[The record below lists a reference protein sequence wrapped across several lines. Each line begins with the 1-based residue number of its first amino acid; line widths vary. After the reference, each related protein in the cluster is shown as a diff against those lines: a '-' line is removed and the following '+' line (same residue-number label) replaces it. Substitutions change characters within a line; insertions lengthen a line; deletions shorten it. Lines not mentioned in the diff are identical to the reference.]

1 VVKRGPAGYGRSMAH
16 LTHLV
21 ETYDTDDDVN
31 LSGYAGSLGVYA
43 AAVAGLSALGRTSGH
58 RLPENYSAQDL
69 ALGGIAT
76 HKLSRLLSR
85 ASVTS
90 PVRAPFTRF
99 EAAAG
104 SGEHV
109 ERPREGHGFRHTVGE
124 LLTCPF
130 CLGVWVGTAYV
141 AGLAVAPR
149 PTRAVAAVLSVVAVS
164 DSLQHGYSRL
174 RGD

>member
-1 VVKRGPAGYGRSMAH
+1 MPS
-16 LTHLV
+16 LIDLV
-21 ETYDTDDDVN
+21 ETYDAEDDVN
-31 LSGYAGSLGVYA
+31 LAGYAGSLAVYA
-43 AAVAGLSALGRTSGH
+43 TSIAGLGLVGRARGH
-58 RLPENYSAQDL
+58 ELPESWSARDL
-69 ALGGIAT
+69 LVGGIAT
-76 HKLSRLLSR
+76 HKLARLLGR

-90 PVRAPFTRF
+90 PVRAPFTQF

-109 ERPREGHGFRHTVGE
+109 ERARPGHGVRHTVGE

-141 AGLAVAPR
+141 AGLVVAPR
-149 PTRAVAAVLSVVAVS
+149 PTRAVAAVFSVVAVS
-164 DSLQHGYSRL
+164 DWLQHGYSRL

>member
-1 VVKRGPAGYGRSMAH
+1 MLIDAA
-16 LTHLV
+16 
-21 ETYDTDDDVN
+21 TYDPDGEVN
-31 LSGYAGSLGVYA
+31 LGGYTHSLAVY
-43 AAVAGLSALGRTSGH
+43 VAGVSGLLLLGRATG
-58 RLPENYSAQDL
+58 RQLPEHYSVRDL

-76 HKLSRLLSR
+76 HKLTRLLSK

-90 PVRAPFTRF
+90 PIRAPFTEF
-99 EAAAG
+99 EGAAG

-109 ERPREGHGFRHTVGE
+109 ERPRGRTGVRHTVGE

-141 AGLAVAPR
+141 AGMAYAPR
-149 PTRAVAAVLSVVAVS
+149 PTRTAAAVLTVVGVS
-164 DSLQHGYSRL
+164 DGLQHAYARL